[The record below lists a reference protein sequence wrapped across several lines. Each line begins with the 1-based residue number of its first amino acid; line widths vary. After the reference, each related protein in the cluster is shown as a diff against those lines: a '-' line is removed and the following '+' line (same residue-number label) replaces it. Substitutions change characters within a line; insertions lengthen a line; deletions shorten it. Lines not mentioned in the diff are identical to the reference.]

1 MLENSNKLF
10 SPWERSDQISALEI
24 VLFNIFI
31 NDLEEGINNE
41 MVKLLMTQITQ
52 NSQYH
57 KRCHYTEH

>member
-31 NDLEEGINNE
+31 NYLEEGINNE
-41 MVKLLMTQITQ
+41 MVKFADDT
-52 NSQYH
+52 NYS
-57 KRCHYTEH
+57 K